1 MWINE
6 YMTGRSFRPQTGSIG
21 EIRAANSGGNVS
33 VSATRDYRALPV
45 AAPAGIA
52 YVPVT
57 GASAIVTEGD
67 GGPVCLGV
75 IAAPPEELQA
85 GELMLYSAGGASI
98 VLKNDGK
105 VLINGREVS

>member
-6 YMTGRSFRPQTGSIG
+6 YMTGRSFSAQGASAG
-21 EIRAANSGGNVS
+21 EIRAADGSGVS
-33 VSATRDYRALPV
+33 VSGMRDYSGIPM

-52 YVPVT
+52 YIPVAGT
-57 GASAIVTEGD
+57 PALVTDGA
-67 GGPVCLGV
+67 GGAVCLGV
-75 IAAPPEELQA
+75 LTSPPSDLQA

-98 VLKNDGK
+98 VLKNNGK